1 MADDIRGVGFIPDFD
16 GLDDAFSE
24 WDEAA
29 PIAQLARGSQP
40 HVLPPSWRTVTV
52 TPPAPVITRQL
63 ANATRRQAAPTAL
76 EQALLAFT
84 NGVPELIS
92 SDC

>member
-1 MADDIRGVGFIPDFD
+1 MGMADDIRGVGFLPDFD

-40 HVLPPSWRTVTV
+40 HVLPPSWRTVAL
-52 TPPAPVITRQL
+52 PAPVTTRQL

-76 EQALLAFT
+76 EQALLALT